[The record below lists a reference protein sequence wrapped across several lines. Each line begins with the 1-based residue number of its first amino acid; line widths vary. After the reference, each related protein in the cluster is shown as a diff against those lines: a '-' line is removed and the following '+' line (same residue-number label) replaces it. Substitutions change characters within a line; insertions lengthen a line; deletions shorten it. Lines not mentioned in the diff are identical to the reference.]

1 MRFTNLLVLTSIR
14 PHQAFPGV
22 CPRGIGLL
30 VAGWLLVC
38 AGTAVHAEAPAFQAA
53 DYRSGMEQA
62 RQLNVPLLLHF
73 HIELC
78 APCQRMEQTVFSSPR
93 LSEALR
99 GKVVLVKVDGQ
110 QAPELARMYQVHNY
124 PADVFLDPQGR
135 VLGTSVGQVPLQE
148 YIQMAARV
156 ESRYRQSQP
165 LLKSREESGQSPAS
179 FVEPEYHLGKPA
191 PFPDWMYRSD
201 EPDSSSARGES
212 TQVAADENQNE
223 SDSDLSRTRVVFLA
237 LDGFC
242 PVRLKT
248 EREWIQGDAQW
259 AYEHQQQ
266 QYRFASEQEQKLFQ
280 EAPEEYAPRLLGCD
294 PVIMWEADRAIPGT
308 TEFAAYFNEELYLF
322 TSEQNRELFRIDPER
337 YINIRHVLRPSHV
350 EATLIR

>member
-1 MRFTNLLVLTSIR
+1 MQFANLFALMSIR
-14 PHQAFPGV
+14 ARQVFPGDF
-22 CPRGIGLL
+22 PRVIVLSL
-30 VAGWLLVC
+30 AGCLGAWG
-38 AGTAVHAEAPAFQAA
+38 GTAVRAETPSFQAT
-53 DYRSGMEQA
+53 DYRTGMEQA

-99 GKVVLVKVDGQ
+99 GKLVLVKVDGQ

-165 LLKSREESGQSPAS
+165 LLRSREESGQSPAS
-179 FVEPEYHLGKPA
+179 FVEPEYYLGQPA
-191 PFPDWMYRSD
+191 PFPEWMYRSN

-212 TQVAADENQNE
+212 SLLAADEQE
-223 SDSDLSRTRVVFLA
+223 KVPQARVVFLA

-248 EREWIQGDAQW
+248 KREWVQGDSQW
-259 AYEHQQQ
+259 TYEHQQQ
-266 QYRFASEQEQKLFQ
+266 QYRFASEQERQRFQ
-280 EAPEEYAPRLLGCD
+280 EAPEDYAPRLLGCD

-308 TEFAAYFNEELYLF
+308 TEYAAYFNEELYLF

-337 YINIRHVLRPSHV
+337 YINIRHVLKPSHV